1 MHLCDRGGF
10 AALRGDPGVEGV
22 LIIVDEDSGPRN
34 ATTCVSSARE
44 AESTRRSNSDRRHAD
59 AATTVS
65 GCGLREESREQATS
79 AERPSDPQPVVPVEA
94 PDSQLADA
102 PAVATAKASVV
113 MIRGDSP
120 GCVLEGSGFVVAP
133 NRVMTPAQIVAGGE
147 TFTVEVGGQTL
158 DAHVVSYDHRRDLA
172 ILDVPNLTALPLS
185 FAVETAVGGSDA
197 ILLGYPE
204 GSDDIAVIL
213 ARIREVIQLNG
224 PDIYRT
230 ATVSREV
237 YTIRGGGVK
246 GASGGPLIDRDGHVL
261 GISFGVA
268 VDDADTGFALT
279 AKEIAPQLGDL
290 TNTVPVATG
299 RERC

>member
-1 MHLCDRGGF
+1 
-10 AALRGDPGVEGV
+10 
-22 LIIVDEDSGPRN
+22 
-34 ATTCVSSARE
+34 
-44 AESTRRSNSDRRHAD
+44 
-59 AATTVS
+59 
-65 GCGLREESREQATS
+65 
-79 AERPSDPQPVVPVEA
+79 
-94 PDSQLADA
+94 
-102 PAVATAKASVV
+102 

-147 TFTVEVGGQTL
+147 TFTVEVGGQTF
-158 DAHVVSYDHRRDLA
+158 DAHVVSYDPQRDLA

-204 GSDDIAVIL
+204 GSDDIAVIP
-213 ARIREVIQLNG
+213 ARIREVIQLSG

-237 YTIRGGGVK
+237 YTIGGGGVN

-261 GISFGVA
+261 GVSFGVA

-279 AKEIAPQLGDL
+279 AKEIAPQLAEL

-299 RERC
+299 RGRC